1 MCIPMPYCLI
11 GGAIGGSVDG
21 AIERATNSAIDRLAD
36 SVSEAVVR
44 VLASLATAWV
54 ETPTPSAAQLFH
66 VRGSTGSGSLP
77 IATPSPAVE
86 FAQTLML
93 PVTLGIMVVALTVAG
108 IRMIIAGQRAGEEG
122 RRILVGLVSM
132 VAISSLGLLGFTLL
146 IQASDATASWILDN
160 AIDNTAEGMANGFSI
175 VFQALLA
182 GAAANGSAGVAVA
195 TFPSVLVIVG
205 GIVLLLISFV
215 QIILMI
221 LRGGMLVV
229 MAGLLPTVAAAA
241 TTQTGME
248 WLQRYIR
255 WSFALILFK
264 PIAALVYAICFK
276 MLVVGDEATGDEVI
290 NVVTGLGLL
299 FLACMALPALMR
311 IIAPAASAI
320 AGNAGGIVVGAA
332 AGAAAVGA
340 MAVPALA
347 GGGAAA
353 AAGGGAQAKGAVG
366 SAGTGGPSGG
376 GDDPSPSGGGS
387 APTGGEAAVGSTASS
402 PSGGGEVAVGSA
414 PSSPSGGSEGSTA
427 EPANQSSSDAPR
439 GSGGTTSGS
448 NLLGMANAAST
459 VASTAQSTVVNTA
472 EGATEEPKRD

>member
-1 MCIPMPYCLI
+1 MSSGFNCGLDPGCLLLEAVI
-11 GGAIGGSVDG
+11 KAPGAVAG
-21 AIERATNSAIDRLAD
+21 AAASQALENLAT
-36 SVSEAVVR
+36 SVSEGAVR

-54 ETPTPSAAQLFH
+54 NTPTPSAAQLFYL
-66 VRGSTGSGSLP
+66 RGGSGSSLP
-77 IATPSPAVE
+77 VAAPSPAVE

-93 PVTLGIMVVALTVAG
+93 PVTLGIMVIALTVAG

-146 IQASDATASWILDN
+146 IQASEATASWILDN
-160 AIDNTAEGMANGFSI
+160 AIDNTVEGMADGLVI
-175 VFQALLA
+175 VFGALLA
-182 GAAANGSAGVAVA
+182 TGAPGAGAAGIPA
-195 TFPSVLVIVG
+195 VLVIVG
-205 GIVLLLISFV
+205 GIVLILISFV

-459 VASTAQSTVVNTA
+459 VASTVQSTVVNTA

>member
-1 MCIPMPYCLI
+1 MSSGFNCGVNLLCLA
-11 GGAIGGSVDG
+11 GRTVVETPGAIAG
-21 AIERATNSAIDRLAD
+21 AAASQALENLATN
-36 SVSEAVVR
+36 VSEGAVR

-54 ETPTPSAAQLFH
+54 NTPTPSAAQLFYL
-66 VRGSTGSGSLP
+66 RGGSGSSLP
-77 IATPSPAVE
+77 VAAPSPAVE

-93 PVTLGIMVVALTVAG
+93 PVTLGIMVIALTVAG

-146 IQASDATASWILDN
+146 IQASEATASWILDN
-160 AIDNTAEGMANGFSI
+160 AIDNTVEGMADGLAI
-175 VFQALLA
+175 VFGALLA
-182 GAAANGSAGVAVA
+182 TGAPGAGAAGIPA
-195 TFPSVLVIVG
+195 VLVIVG
-205 GIVLLLISFV
+205 GIVLILISFV

-311 IIAPAASAI
+311 IIAPAAAAI

-353 AAGGGAQAKGAVG
+353 AASGGAQAKGAVG

-402 PSGGGEVAVGSA
+402 PSGGGEVAAGSA

-459 VASTAQSTVVNTA
+459 VASTVQSTVVNTA